1 MIPRSL
7 RLWLL
12 LFWLGHDDFLHT
24 CSSFQIITRQ
34 QQHQRIT
41 ATTTKTTILHSTF
54 AADRSE
60 YDDVDDGDSEDDD
73 TTDSPWNRMDD
84 DNFDE
89 LTYDADEE
97 GEVETEELSP
107 VPLSKNAGNTFL
119 ALVLDRLLHS
129 DPSTD
134 VMEMHEQ
141 RVDLTEDHVM
151 YVRKRNLYNATFNT
165 DSMVDIPFS
174 YQMYVIVAFPSFLLL
189 YYDLCCLCS

>member
-7 RLWLL
+7 QLWFLL
-12 LFWLGHDDFLHT
+12 LWLGHDDFMHT
-24 CSSFQIITRQ
+24 ISSFQIITRQ
-34 QQHQRIT
+34 QQHQRTTT
-41 ATTTKTTILHSTF
+41 ATRPTTTILHSTF

-119 ALVLDRLLHS
+119 ALVWDRLLHS

-174 YQMYVIVAFPSFLLL
+174 YQVYVCFCFASFPSVLSFIF
-189 YYDLCCLCS
+189 CS

>member
-12 LFWLGHDDFLHT
+12 LWLGHDDFLHT
-24 CSSFQIITRQ
+24 SSSFQIITRQ
-34 QQHQRIT
+34 QPSLQTVPLQLRVVVQKRTTT
-41 ATTTKTTILHSTF
+41 ATKTRPTTIILRSTF
-54 AADRSE
+54 ASDRSE

-73 TTDSPWNRMDD
+73 TNDSPWNRMDD

-89 LTYDADEE
+89 LTYDADEA

-119 ALVLDRLLHS
+119 ALVWDRLLHI
-129 DPSTD
+129 DPSD

-151 YVRKRNLYNATFNT
+151 YVRKRNLYNATFNS

-174 YQMYVIVAFPSFLLL
+174 YQM
-189 YYDLCCLCS
+189 